1 VADKQ
6 YIVVRGFRYVDP
18 RTGDGT
24 TFEPGDPYTGPA
36 SKVAEYLDPMGPD
49 LCGPLIAEKTPDK
62 PAPVKSADKSASKE
76 S

>member
-1 VADKQ
+1 MADKQ
-6 YIVVRGFRYVDP
+6 YTVVRGFRYVDP

-24 TFEPGDPYTGPA
+24 DFAPGDPYTGPT
-36 SKVAEYLDPMGPD
+36 SKVAEYLDPQWSD
-49 LCGPLIAEKTPDK
+49 LRGPLIAETPEK